1 MVGDI
6 EEGPTRCLLGS
17 CTQAVAAT
25 VVVLARL
32 RLSVT
37 SGLRTVTV
45 SYEKA
50 NSRRCRDDVPI
61 DDAVPVR
68 RMRQGEKVEISRY
81 RCHKLGSWIAGMP
94 RAEWSCE
101 MKHSD

>member
-1 MVGDI
+1 MVGDL
-6 EEGPTRCLLGS
+6 EEGPTGCLLGF

-32 RLSVT
+32 RLSVA

-68 RMRQGEKVEISRY
+68 RMRQERKSRF
-81 RCHKLGSWIAGMP
+81 LVTAVTSWGFGSLEC
-94 RAEWSCE
+94 RAQSGVV
-101 MKHSD
+101 K